1 MTRFVK
7 GSVLVTSILMV
18 TVIVAGCSSRF
29 VPQREEGAYPPS
41 ASSSSSFNG
50 PTNGLVQSN
59 AGGSVTIDVEWVV
72 VENHVESNSL
82 LFDVAMNTHSVDLDQ
97 YNLGELAVLR
107 DDMGNEYHPVS
118 WDSAPGG
125 HHRRGTLTFPIPDSL
140 SQGKA
145 KYVEILI
152 RDVAGIKER
161 VLKWEL

>member
-1 MTRFVK
+1 MSKSVK
-7 GSVLVTSILMV
+7 SLVLAISIIMLV
-18 TVIVAGCSSRF
+18 LLVAGCSSRF
-29 VPQREEGAYPPS
+29 VSQREEGAYP
-41 ASSSSSFNG
+41 SSLSSGASFNG

-59 AGGSVTIDVEWVV
+59 TGGSVTIDVEWI
-72 VENHVESNSL
+72 EERDGL
-82 LFDVAMNTHSVDLDQ
+82 LIFDVSMNTHSVDLDQ
-97 YNLGELAVLR
+97 YDLGGLAVLS

-145 KYVEILI
+145 KYIEIMV
-152 RDVAGIKER
+152 RNVADIEER